1 MKNLLRTLLL
11 CLLTTSLNAQTYSL
25 TIDNY
30 PLTVGA
36 TTNLNPVAYAN
47 LEQPAVINGVVT
59 IAVTTNGSGDVIA
72 DATLSR
78 FVLEGGGNYITA
90 DADLI
95 IDGSGI
101 DEIIMDYDVV
111 QNVTDG
117 RTITITNTGKVHFNG
132 GVFSSSGSNGP
143 ITLVIGD
150 DGISNTG
157 VTTLEFD
164 KEPVLNG
171 GTYRIATSTII
182 DNIGVTFSAIDAT
195 TYSKVKYTT
204 WSTSSTGTPTF
215 QTYVANDGDRMIC
228 SPTDEG
234 FKTVSAAD
242 GSGTAVTLTKGNLYS
257 FDASTGNWA
266 TSPSTALLESPG
278 IGFFGFVG
286 SGTNTTGTF
295 LASSSSIVSFDGT
308 PNATHTPS
316 LDNATTT
323 ASGGSGDG
331 WNLIGNPFPATLD
344 WSTVTLTNVNNAIY
358 IWNPST
364 EKYNYYVSGVAV
376 PTGSYV
382 GSTITNVPPMQ
393 SFWVQAN
400 ASSPSISQLSSASN
414 TTFKSSPT
422 VYKTMPDNII
432 IKVSNTSDATDQ
444 DAFWLKNSTNTSM
457 DFEGA
462 EDAWKY
468 KNPNSTNI
476 FTTDSVGDGIAINS
490 VDLSLNNYIPF
501 TIEPAN
507 TASFR
512 VELEEVVSSA
522 TAYQIYLL
530 DLDNSDSYNLKSGPV
545 NLSLDSG
552 AVYDDRFALFVTTS
566 STVGMEDI
574 LKPELDWTA
583 NVVSDGIHV
592 IVDCSSVEYEIMDLN
607 GKVLSNGTFN
617 YESVLP
623 CPSTNGTFIVKVNT
637 NKGAGVKKVAI
648 LK

>member
-1 MKNLLRTLLL
+1 
-11 CLLTTSLNAQTYSL
+11 
-25 TIDNY
+25 
-30 PLTVGA
+30 VGS
-36 TTNLNPVAYAN
+36 NNNPAAYAN
-47 LEQPAVINGVVT
+47 LEQPAVIQGVVT
-59 IAVTTNGSGDVIA
+59 IAVTTNSSDDVVA
-72 DATLSR
+72 NATLSSL
-78 FVLEGGGNYITA
+78 VLEGGGNYITA
-90 DADLI
+90 SADLI

-101 DEIIMDYDVV
+101 DQIIMDYDVV

-132 GVFSSSGSNGP
+132 GVFKSLGSNGP

-150 DGISNTG
+150 DGISSTG

-171 GTYRIATSTII
+171 GTYRIAATTII
-182 DNIGVTFSAIDAT
+182 DDVGITFPAIDAT

-204 WSTSSTGTPTF
+204 WSSSSNGTPKF
-215 QTYVANDGDRMIC
+215 QTYVPNDGDKMIC
-228 SPTDEG
+228 SPTDDG
-234 FKTVSAAD
+234 FKTVSAED

-266 TSPSTALLESPG
+266 TSPSTVVLESPG
-278 IGFFGFVG
+278 KGFFGFVG

-295 LASSSSIVSFDGT
+295 LASSPTIVSFDGM

-331 WNLIGNPFPATLD
+331 WNLIGNPFPATLN

-364 EKYNYYVSGVAV
+364 EKYNYFVNGVAV
-376 PTGSYV
+376 PTGSYA

-400 ASSPSISQLSSASN
+400 GSSPSIGQLSSATH

-422 VYKTMPDNII
+422 VFKTMPDNII
-432 IKVSNTSDATDQ
+432 LKVFNTSDATDQ
-444 DAFWLKNSTNTSM
+444 DAFWLKNITNTSI

-476 FTTDSVGDGIAINS
+476 FTSDSLGDGIAINS
-490 VDLSLNNYIPF
+490 VDLSANNYIPF
-501 TIEPAN
+501 TIEPAY
-507 TASFR
+507 TASFK
-512 VELEEVVSSA
+512 VELEEVISSA
-522 TAYQIYLL
+522 TAYQVYLL

-552 AVYDDRFALFVTTS
+552 TVYDDRFALFVTTS
-566 STVGMEDI
+566 TTVGIEDI
-574 LKPELDWTA
+574 LKPELDWAATMMP
-583 NVVSDGIHV
+583 DGIHV
-592 IVDCSSVEYEIMDLN
+592 IVDCASVEYELMDLN

-623 CPSTNGTFIVKVNT
+623 YPSANGTYVLKMNT
-637 NKGAGVKKVAI
+637 DKGAGIKKIAI

>member
-11 CLLTTSLNAQTYSL
+11 CTVTMTLNAQPYSL
-25 TIDNY
+25 TIDDY
-30 PLTVGA
+30 PLTVSSS
-36 TTNLNPVAYAN
+36 TNPAAYAN

-59 IAVTTNGSGDVIA
+59 IAVTTNGSGDVTA
-72 DATLSR
+72 NATLSR
-78 FVLEGGGNYITA
+78 LVLEGGGNYITA

-117 RTITITNTGKVHFNG
+117 RTITITNTAKVHFNG
-132 GVFSSSGSNGP
+132 GVFKSSGSNGP

-150 DGISNTG
+150 DGMSSTG

-164 KEPVLNG
+164 EEPVLNG
-171 GTYRIATSTII
+171 GTYRIAAGTII
-182 DNIGVTFSAIDAT
+182 DDVGITFPAIDAT
-195 TYSKVKYTT
+195 SYSKVKYTT
-204 WSTSSTGTPTF
+204 WSSSSTGTPTF
-215 QTYVANDGDRMIC
+215 QTYVPNDGDKMIC

-242 GSGTAVTLTKGNLYS
+242 GSGTSVTLTKGNLYS
-257 FDASTGNWA
+257 FDGSTGNWA
-266 TSPSTALLESPG
+266 TSPSTTLLETAG
-278 IGFFGFVG
+278 KGFFGFVG

-295 LASSSSIVSFDGT
+295 LASSPTIVSFDGT

-316 LDNATTT
+316 LDYATTT

-358 IWNPST
+358 IWDPST
-364 EKYNYYVSGVAV
+364 EKYNYFVNGVAV
-376 PTGSYV
+376 PTGSYA

-400 ASSPSISQLSSASN
+400 ASSASISQLSSATN

-444 DAFWLKNSTNTSM
+444 DAFWLKNSINTSI

-501 TIEPAN
+501 TIEPAH
-507 TASFR
+507 TASFK
-512 VELEEVVSSA
+512 VELEEIISSA

-530 DLDNSDSYNLKSGPV
+530 DLDNSDSYSLKSGPV

-552 AVYDDRFALFVTTS
+552 TVYDDRFALFVTTN
-566 STVGMEDI
+566 STVGIKDY

-583 NVVSDGIHV
+583 TVMSDGIQ
-592 IVDCSSVEYEIMDLN
+592 IMVDCASVEYELMDLN

-617 YESVLP
+617 YKSVVP
-623 CPSTNGTFIVKVNT
+623 RPATNGTYVLKVKT
-637 NKGAGVKKVAI
+637 NKGAGIKKVAI

>member
-1 MKNLLRTLLL
+1 MKILLRALFLCIFTLP
-11 CLLTTSLNAQTYSL
+11 LNAQPYSL
-25 TIDNY
+25 TIGNY
-30 PLTVGA
+30 SLNVGA
-36 TTNLNPVAYAN
+36 NPNTVAYDN

-59 IAVTTNGSGDVIA
+59 IAVTTNGSGDVTA
-72 DATLSR
+72 NATLSSI
-78 FVLEGGGNYITA
+78 VLEGGGNYITA

-111 QNVTDG
+111 QNVTGG

-150 DGISNTG
+150 DGMSSTG

-171 GTYRIATSTII
+171 GTYRIAATTII
-182 DNIGVTFSAIDAT
+182 DDIGITFPAIDAT

-204 WSTSSTGTPTF
+204 WSSSSTGTPTF
-215 QTYVANDGDRMIC
+215 QTYVPNDGDKMIC

-234 FKTVSAAD
+234 FKTVSAKD
-242 GSGTAVTLTKGNLYS
+242 GSGTAVTLTKSNLYS

-278 IGFFGFVG
+278 KGFAGFVG
-286 SGTNTTGTF
+286 SGSNTTGTF
-295 LASSSSIVSFDGT
+295 LASSPSIVSFDGT
-308 PNATHTPS
+308 PNATHTPF
-316 LDNATTT
+316 LDNATTVAT
-323 ASGGSGDG
+323 GGSGDG

-344 WSTVTLTNVNNAIY
+344 WSSVTLTDVNNAIY

-364 EKYNYYVSGVAV
+364 EKYNYYVLGVSP
-376 PTGSYV
+376 PTGSYA

-400 ASSPSISQLSSASN
+400 GSNPAIGALSSATH

-432 IKVSNTSDATDQ
+432 IKLSNNTDASDQ
-444 DAFWLKNSTNTSM
+444 DAFWLKNTPNTSLS
-457 DFEGA
+457 FEGA

-468 KNPNSTNI
+468 KNPNSTNVYTI
-476 FTTDSVGDGIAINS
+476 DTAGEAIAINGI
-490 VDLSLNNYIPF
+490 DLFSNNYIPF
-501 TIEPAN
+501 TIEPSS
-507 TASFR
+507 TAGFK
-512 VELEEVVSSA
+512 VEVEEVISSS

-530 DLDNSDSYNLKSGPV
+530 DLENSDSYNLKTAPV

-552 AVYDDRFALFVTTS
+552 VVYNDRFALFVTTS

-583 NVVSDGIHV
+583 IVVSGGIKV
-592 IVDCSSVEYEIMDLN
+592 TADYDYVEYELLDLS
-607 GKVLSNGTFN
+607 GRLLSKGTFS
-617 YESVLP
+617 YESVIPYL
-623 CPSTNGTFIVKVNT
+623 SSNATMILKINT
-637 NKGAGVKKVAI
+637 ISGAGVKKIAVQ
-648 LK
+648 K